1 MVPLQ
6 AYSNCFSPLDSGQCL
21 LPAQGLSHH
30 GHLGMLQRQ
39 RQQQTRLA
47 ALQPA
52 TQPINSSS
60 SSSSSIHSRAGL
72 RRRSVRCWARKGKQA
87 AAQEEQQSAAT
98 DAPERLML
106 KYASSDEENPAVY
119 VAFDPETMDLVP
131 KYVVTEELLDGL
143 DGVDVASSS
152 SSRPGAT
159 AAAAADSDGLSVP
172 DLRVISD
179 EEEVG
184 LIGEGLPIINGVS
197 VWSRGWEGVG
207 HMRGQVCG
215 FDCCL
220 FGPPGALPSSSTDTH
235 IHIQPAMLCRAAVGQ
250 QSKNQPQ
257 LVATPL
263 LQQDCCRGP
272 HKQLLH
278 ALTC

>member
-6 AYSNCFSPLDSGQCL
+6 AYSNCFSPLGSGQCL

-30 GHLGMLQRQ
+30 SQIGMRQ

-52 TQPINSSS
+52 AQPINSSN
-60 SSSSSIHSRAGL
+60 SSSSIHSRAGV

-87 AAQEEQQSAAT
+87 AAHEEQSAAT
-98 DAPERLML
+98 DVPERVML

-159 AAAAADSDGLSVP
+159 AAAAAAAADSDSLSVP

-197 VWSRGWEGVG
+197 GGVWGGRGSGTCVGKCVGLVAARVGLLVSCQAAALAHICTYSRPCYARQQSG
-207 HMRGQVCG
+207 
-215 FDCCL
+215 
-220 FGPPGALPSSSTDTH
+220 SSTTNKTDTSFH
-235 IHIQPAMLCRAAVGQ
+235 TNP
-250 QSKNQPQ
+250 
-257 LVATPL
+257 VATRL
-263 LQQDCCRGP
+263 LQGP
-272 HKQLLH
+272 MKPTL
-278 ALTC
+278 

>member
-6 AYSNCFSPLDSGQCL
+6 AYSNCFSPLGSGQCL
-21 LPAQGLSHH
+21 LPAQGLSHISQ
-30 GHLGMLQRQ
+30 LGMRP

-60 SSSSSIHSRAGL
+60 SSSSIHSCLGL
-72 RRRSVRCWARKGKQA
+72 RRRSVRCWALKKGKQA
-87 AAQEEQQSAAT
+87 AAQEQQQSASAT
-98 DAPERLML
+98 DVPERVML

-143 DGVDVASSS
+143 DGVDLASSS
-152 SSRPGAT
+152 SSRPGGAT
-159 AAAAADSDGLSVP
+159 AAAAAAAADYSDSLSVP

-197 VWSRGWEGVG
+197 GGMWGV
-207 HMRGQVCG
+207 
-215 FDCCL
+215 
-220 FGPPGALPSSSTDTH
+220 
-235 IHIQPAMLCRAAVGQ
+235 
-250 QSKNQPQ
+250 
-257 LVATPL
+257 
-263 LQQDCCRGP
+263 
-272 HKQLLH
+272 
-278 ALTC
+278 